1 MSDFYQKLSESLNN
15 GISKISDGGNNYSE
29 QLETLNKN
37 LSALNTVYELQLK
50 GSNEHLTSSEEIY
63 KDLSNMMQ
71 NLKGSAEKSK
81 EYSDEIDKLKD
92 NLAALNSI
100 YGNMLSAMNV
110 KS

>member
-1 MSDFYQKLSESLNN
+1 
-15 GISKISDGGNNYSE
+15 
-29 QLETLNKN
+29 
-37 LSALNTVYELQLK
+37 
-50 GSNEHLTSSEEIY
+50 
-63 KDLSNMMQ
+63 MMQ
-71 NLKGSAEKSK
+71 NMKGSAEKSK

>member
-1 MSDFYQKLSESLNN
+1 MIIF
-15 GISKISDGGNNYSE
+15 
-29 QLETLNKN
+29 NKN
-37 LSALNTVYELQLK
+37 LSALNAVYELQLK
-50 GSNEHLTSSEEIY
+50 GSNEHLKSSEEVY
-63 KDLSNMMQ
+63 KDLNNMMQ

-81 EYSDEIDKLKD
+81 EYSDEVDKLKD